1 MLVHEGLIKGSEL
14 KEDPGWLRKI
24 VSLEST
30 NGSDVVCKPNYQVF
44 KKLSENALQIALY
57 IVCRKEIKKM
67 WLPEFLSCQLD
78 VRVLEDHFRATH
90 HQSPYM

>member
-30 NGSDVVCKPNYQVF
+30 NGSGVECKPNYQVF
-44 KKLSENALQIALY
+44 KKFSENALQIAL
-57 IVCRKEIKKM
+57 
-67 WLPEFLSCQLD
+67 
-78 VRVLEDHFRATH
+78 
-90 HQSPYM
+90 

>member
-30 NGSDVVCKPNYQVF
+30 NSSDVVCKPNYQVF
-44 KKLSENALQIALY
+44 KKLSENALRIALY

-67 WLPEFLSCQLD
+67 WLPEFLSFVNLMS
-78 VRVLEDHFRATH
+78 EF
-90 HQSPYM
+90 